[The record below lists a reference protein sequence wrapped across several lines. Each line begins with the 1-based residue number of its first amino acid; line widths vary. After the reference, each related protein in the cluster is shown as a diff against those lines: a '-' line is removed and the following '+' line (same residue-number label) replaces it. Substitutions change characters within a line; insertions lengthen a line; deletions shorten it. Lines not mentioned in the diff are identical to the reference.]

1 MKLIIVSHLRN
12 KAGFHEKEIEIDKS
26 TTVRDLISFD
36 DVKDERLIVLINDK
50 GAKMDAPVKNDD
62 IVKILPVVGGG

>member
-12 KAGFHEKEIEIDKS
+12 KAGFYEKEIEIDKP